1 MMTQKKQTTR
11 LYFFSFWVC
20 MLIFSGVLHA
30 QNTFYPFDS
39 DTKKGTDYSVQY
51 YNTENGLPQ
60 NTINDIVQSHDH
72 YLWLAT
78 LNGLVRYDGVQF
90 DYYKTST
97 HPEIPSNH
105 IVQIEEDHK
114 NNLWIRTANGKLAYI
129 ENEKVVSVKFKEEV
143 GYIGKTPQKKVII
156 GTTKGQLYIYNYKS
170 FSLLGQIS
178 EGVDINQI
186 AYYNSSTIYIGTSKG
201 LYLFNGNHF
210 KKIDQLGDDS
220 IHSMLRNKNGEIIVA
235 NSTELYSI
243 YGSEISKMPL
253 HPVVRRR
260 KIEKIFLSKK
270 EKILIVNNRGLCSNY
285 DGSIINSNRVN
296 ISSDNIISYCE
307 DEEGFIWLGTYNKG
321 LNKLK
326 QKTFQTYQQ
335 YEGLIGDVISSI
347 IERSD
352 GSILIANNCGGINVL
367 REDSIHHITQ
377 LENSCVW
384 SLLEDDEGRIWC
396 GTNGGGIYIIKD
408 DIISSFN
415 NDVNGKIIYGL
426 YKSKDKSIWIGTENG
441 ISKYKNGVVK
451 KYSIPG
457 HKNLQV
463 NFITQDKD
471 SVIWFGSNKGLGS
484 INTKGDIELY
494 TEEDGLPNNNVEYIY
509 TDDYNNIWIGSYGG
523 LTRFYESSFFNFPT
537 QDNVIDS
544 NISCII
550 EDNLGYLW
558 IASDFGIKAIRR
570 AELVNFA
577 DGRTNNLSPHIF
589 SEEDGIKNLE
599 CNGGFQ
605 SPGII
610 TQSGYLW
617 FSTVKGAVVT
627 KSRPLEKS
635 GQTTLNIEKI
645 IIDGVPQNFSDSIS
659 IRYNTGSIEIH
670 YSLPS
675 FNNPK
680 KLRFKYLMEGLNHP
694 WINAGSRR
702 VAYYNNLPPG
712 NYTFKVQVD
721 DFNKE
726 SIGKDFLIIVPP
738 PFWLTWW
745 FYFLVGIT
753 GLGVLI
759 LFMYLRIHGIR
770 KVEME
775 KTLLHQKYSAIE
787 LKALQAQLNPH
798 FIFNCLNSI
807 QHFIIINDELSANKY
822 LGKFSYLM
830 RMFLEHSKSD
840 FITMEDE
847 IALLRTYIEL
857 ENLRFA
863 NSFTFTLNV
872 QEDLPLTEFEIP
884 SMLFQPFIENSI
896 NHGLL
901 NLDRKGL
908 LYIDFRV
915 ENGTLIGVIDDDGIG
930 RQKAMEYRKAR
941 DGSRKSRGFEITKDR
956 INVFNRKNDM
966 DITFEIIDKKDS
978 EGNAL
983 GTKVILRIPLY
994 KHRQD
999 D

>member
-1 MMTQKKQTTR
+1 MIRKKQLTT
-11 LYFFSFWVC
+11 LSLLSFLLC
-20 MLIFSGVLHA
+20 FLAIAGALNA
-30 QNTFYPFDS
+30 QVPYKAFDQS
-39 DTKKGTDYSVQY
+39 TKKGTDYSVQY

-60 NTINDIVQSHDH
+60 NTVNDIVQSQDH

-78 LNGLVRYDGVQF
+78 LNGLVRYDGVHF

-97 HPEIPSNH
+97 HPKLPSNH
-105 IVQIEEDHK
+105 IVQIAEDHK
-114 NNLWIRTANGKLAYI
+114 SNLWIRTANGQLAYI
-129 ENEKVVSVKFKEEV
+129 ENEKVIPVKFKHEV
-143 GYIGKTPQKKVII
+143 SYIGKTPQKKVII
-156 GTTKGQLYIYNYKS
+156 GTSNGQLYVYNYKS
-170 FSLLGQIS
+170 FSLLGEIPD
-178 EGVDINQI
+178 VDINQI
-186 AYYNSSTIYIGTSKG
+186 AYYNSSTIYIGTNKG

-210 KKIDQLGDDS
+210 KKIEKVSDDS
-220 IHSMLRNKNGEIIVA
+220 IHSMLRKKNGEIVVA
-235 NSTELYSI
+235 NSSQLYSI
-243 YGSEISKMPL
+243 YGSEISPMPL

-260 KIEKIFLSKK
+260 KIKKIFLDS
-270 EKILIVNNRGLCSNY
+270 EDKILIANNRGLCSNY
-285 DGSIINSNRVN
+285 NGSILNMNRTAL
-296 ISSDNIISYCE
+296 SSDEIISYCE
-307 DEEGFIWLGTYNKG
+307 DQEGFMWLGTYNKG

-347 IERSD
+347 VERKD
-352 GSILIANNCGGINVL
+352 GSILIGNNCGGINIL
-367 REDSIHHITQ
+367 KGDSIHHITQ
-377 LENSCVW
+377 LDNSCVW
-384 SLLEDDEGRIWC
+384 SLLEDHEGTIWC
-396 GTNGGGIYIIKD
+396 GTNGGGIYLIKD
-408 DIISSFN
+408 DKNISSF
-415 NDVNGKIIYGL
+415 VNKLNGNIIYAL
-426 YKSKDKSIWIGTENG
+426 FQAKDKSIWIGTENG
-441 ISKYKNGVVK
+441 ITRYKNGLLK
-451 KYSIPG
+451 SYDIPG
-457 HKNLQV
+457 HKSLQV
-463 NFITQDKD
+463 NYITQDNKG
-471 SVIWFGSNKGLGS
+471 VIWFGSNKGLGS
-484 INTKGDIELY
+484 ISSQNRIELY
-494 TEEDGLPNNNVEYIY
+494 GEEDGLPNNNVQYVY
-509 TDDYNNIWIGSYGG
+509 SDDHNNLWIGSYGG
-523 LTRFYESSFFNFPT
+523 LTRFHKGSFFTFPT

-550 EDNLGYLW
+550 EDNLGYIWL
-558 IASDFGIKAIRR
+558 ASNLGIRAIRR

-577 DGRTNNLSPHIF
+577 DGRTDNLSPYIF
-589 SEEDGIKNLE
+589 SQEDGIKNME

-610 TQSGYLW
+610 TRSGYLW
-617 FSTVKGAVVT
+617 FSTVRGAVVT
-627 KSRPLEKS
+627 KSRPLELAN
-635 GQTTLNIEKI
+635 QTTLNIEKI
-645 IIDGVPQNFSDSIS
+645 IIDGVPQNFGDSIS

-694 WINAGSRR
+694 WISAGSRR

-712 NYTFKVQVD
+712 SYTFKVQVD

-726 SIGKDFLIIVPP
+726 SIGKEFLIIVPP

-745 FYFLVGIT
+745 FYFLVGVT
-753 GLGVLI
+753 VVGLVI
-759 LFMYLRIHGIR
+759 FFMYLRIHGIR

-775 KTLLHQKYSAIE
+775 KTLLHQKYAAIE

-840 FITMEDE
+840 FISMEDE
-847 IALLRTYIEL
+847 VALLKTYIEL
-857 ENLRFA
+857 ENLRFS
-863 NSFTFTLNV
+863 NSFTFTLNI
-872 QEDLPLTEFEIP
+872 QEDLPLPEIEIP
-884 SMLFQPFIENSI
+884 SMLFQPFVENSI

-908 LYIDFRV
+908 LYLEFKI
-915 ENGTLIGVIDDDGIG
+915 ENDTLIGIIDDDGIG
-930 RQKAMEYRKAR
+930 REKAMEYRKAR

-978 EGNAL
+978 RGNAL
-983 GTKVILRIPLY
+983 GTKVILKIPLY
-994 KHRQD
+994 KLRQD